1 MPQLQVQFLDSMG
14 GDIDVVNAARASFG
28 RDSSYDEQGNL
39 RPADAGL
46 IRFLADGLSSRE
58 LGDMLAEIV
67 ACGSAPKAL
76 ALFRRI
82 RGISTHEQ
90 PFAQVELKFRVSAPL
105 AIARQFWKSHVGAV
119 GGDAGYAAWSE
130 ESGRYIAEARDC
142 YEPAEWRARSLDVK
156 QGSGQAVDDQE
167 SANWLAGHAM
177 REAVDMHAALLENG
191 IAPEQARF
199 VLPQAMMTTWVWK
212 GSLLFFARVCR
223 LRQDGHAQAEAQE
236 VANMIAEHCAR
247 VAPVSWA
254 ALRG

>member
-1 MPQLQVQFLDSMG
+1 MPQLQVQCLDSMG

-28 RDSSYDEQGNL
+28 RDSSYDEQSNL
-39 RPADAGL
+39 RPADASL

-58 LGDMLAEIV
+58 LGDLLAEIV
-67 ACGSAPKAL
+67 ACGDPTEAL
-76 ALFRRI
+76 ALFKRI
-82 RGISTHEQ
+82 RNISTHEA

-105 AIARQFWKSHVGAV
+105 AIARQLWKSHVGVV

-130 ESGRYIAEARDC
+130 ESGRYIAEAREC
-142 YEPAEWRARSLDVK
+142 YEPDVWRKRPADIK
-156 QGSGQAVDDQE
+156 QGSSGAIDDP
-167 SANWLAGHAM
+167 
-177 REAVDMHAALLENG
+177 HAARVISFESGSAAGAAFDHLRELG
-191 IAPEQARF
+191 VAPEQARF
-199 VLPQAMMTTWVWK
+199 VLPQSMMTTWVWK

-236 VANMIAEHCAR
+236 IANMIAEHCAR